1 MSKQKK
7 EKKLADIA
15 RYQEEFD
22 KAKNIKLKLEVF
34 SKINQELNV
43 NSKERHDFFKRNWSS
58 LVPIIYNYEQAL
70 HVFLFFSLCSTQKIW
85 STVIAL
91 KGIKLWLKNKSAEQI
106 TAEYKNMLEP
116 FASALSQPLQ
126 IIIAEDILK
135 KLEQ

>member
-1 MSKQKK
+1 MPKQEKEVVNMNSYQKEFNQAKTIKK
-7 EKKLADIA
+7 
-15 RYQEEFD
+15 R
-22 KAKNIKLKLEVF
+22 LEVF
-34 SKINQELNV
+34 SKINQELNI

-58 LVPIIYNYEQAL
+58 FVPVISNYEQAL
-70 HVFLFFSLCSTQKIW
+70 HVFLFFSLCGTQKIW

-116 FASALSQPLQ
+116 FSSALSQPLQ
-126 IIIAEDILK
+126 VIIAEEILK

>member
-7 EKKLADIA
+7 ETKATDMSS
-15 RYQEEFD
+15 YQQEFD
-22 KAKNIKLKLEVF
+22 DAKNIKLKLEVF
-34 SKINQELNV
+34 NKINQDFKKS
-43 NSKERHDFFKRNWSS
+43 SKDRHDFFKKNWSS
-58 LVPIIYNYEQAL
+58 FVPIIYNYEQAL

-106 TAEYKNMLEP
+106 TTEYKNMLEP
-116 FASALSQPLQ
+116 FSSALSQPLQ
-126 IIIAEDILK
+126 IIIAEETLK